1 MGYAIDEWQVA
12 WNAQRNVASS
22 NKSSER
28 QTNNAVEVG
37 KSSGDWT
44 NGYNNA
50 QGCDGHTLDEKAA
63 HMFIIFHTLVVRD
76 GVDPLKA
83 HREFLKI
90 DEYRRRI
97 DSEIEGADDG
107 SADL

>member
-12 WNAQRNVASS
+12 WNAQLKAASP
-22 NKSSER
+22 SS
-28 QTNNAVEVG
+28 AVEVG
-37 KSSGDWT
+37 KSTGDWT
-44 NGYNNA
+44 DGYNNA
-50 QGCDGHTLDEKAA
+50 QGTEGRTLDGKVA
-63 HMFIIFHTLVVRD
+63 HMFITFHTLVVRD

-83 HREFLKI
+83 HSEFLKI

>member
-12 WNAQRNVASS
+12 WNAQPKAASPS
-22 NKSSER
+22 
-28 QTNNAVEVG
+28 AVEVG
-37 KSSGDWT
+37 QSIGGWT
-44 NGYNNA
+44 DGYNNA
-50 QGCDGHTLDEKAA
+50 QGSEGRTLEEKVA
-63 HMFIIFHTLVVRD
+63 HMFITFHTLVVRD
-76 GVDPLKA
+76 GVDPLRA

>member
-12 WNAQRNVASS
+12 WNEQAKASS
-22 NKSSER
+22 AGS
-28 QTNNAVEVG
+28 AVEVG
-37 KSSGDWT
+37 KSAGDWT
-44 NGYNNA
+44 DGYNNA
-50 QGCDGHTLDEKAA
+50 QGPEGRTLEEKVA
-63 HMFIIFHTLVVRD
+63 HLFITFHTLVVRD
-76 GVDPLKA
+76 RVDPLKA

>member
-12 WNAQRNVASS
+12 WNAQLKAASPNS
-22 NKSSER
+22 
-28 QTNNAVEVG
+28 AVEVG
-37 KSSGDWT
+37 KSTGDWT
-44 NGYNNA
+44 DGYNNA
-50 QGCDGHTLDEKAA
+50 QGPEGRTLEEKVA
-63 HMFIIFHTLVVRD
+63 HMFITFHTLVVRD

>member
-12 WNAQRNVASS
+12 WNAQGKASS
-22 NKSSER
+22 PSG
-28 QTNNAVEVG
+28 AVEVG
-37 KSSGDWT
+37 KSTGDWT
-44 NGYNNA
+44 DGYNNA
-50 QGCDGHTLDEKAA
+50 QGPDGRTLDEKVA
-63 HMFIIFHTLVVRD
+63 HLFIVFHTLVVRD

-97 DSEIEGADDG
+97 DSEIDGADDG

>member
-1 MGYAIDEWQVA
+1 MGYAIDKWQVA
-12 WNAQRNVASS
+12 WNAQPKTASPS
-22 NKSSER
+22 
-28 QTNNAVEVG
+28 AVEVG
-37 KSSGDWT
+37 QSTGDWT
-44 NGYNNA
+44 DGYNNA
-50 QGCDGHTLDEKAA
+50 QGTEGRTLEEKVA
-63 HMFIIFHTLVVRD
+63 HMFITFHTLVVRD

>member
-1 MGYAIDEWQVA
+1 MGYAIDEWQIA
-12 WNAQRNVASS
+12 WNAQPKAASS
-22 NKSSER
+22 GS
-28 QTNNAVEVG
+28 AVEVG
-37 KSSGDWT
+37 KSAGDWAD
-44 NGYNNA
+44 GYNNA
-50 QGCDGHTLDEKAA
+50 QGPEGRTLEEKVA
-63 HMFIIFHTLVVRD
+63 HMFITFHMLVVRD